1 METTMDHDVDR
12 DTRTSEERYDAR
24 RAAALVLL
32 VALFAVLAAGLL
44 LFSGE
49 GETTKSGARVEAP
62 KTPATA
68 PN

>member
-1 METTMDHDVDR
+1 MDHDVDR
-12 DTRTSEERYDAR
+12 DTRMSDEGYDAR

-44 LFSGE
+44 LYSGE
-49 GETTKSGARVEAP
+49 AETTKGGTRVEAP